1 MRPVD
6 VAANVS
12 PELSSYIQ
20 TLVEDPDREEEPTLE
35 DVRAALREATGEE
48 LREVEALHPEDR
60 TSMMVELDD
69 LISEYGEDAL
79 AADFVEV
86 AASEDLSRVIEAAM
100 DDPSLPEEPTLA
112 LVREAM
118 LAGLTARLAG
128 DGTIGA
134 DEDATLLAEI
144 EALIARYGDDALAED
159 FIRFE

>member
-12 PELSSYIQ
+12 PELSAYIQ
-20 TLVEDPDREEEPTLE
+20 KLVEDPDREDEPTLE
-35 DVRAALREATGEE
+35 DVRAALRDISGEE
-48 LREVEALHPEDR
+48 LTEVESLHPEDR

-86 AASEDLSRVIEAAM
+86 AASEDLSRVIEGAM
-100 DDPSLPEEPTLA
+100 DDPSLPDEPTLGM
-112 LVREAM
+112 VRDAM
-118 LAGLTARLAG
+118 LSGLTARLVGEGAIAMDE
-128 DGTIGA
+128 DGT
-134 DEDATLLAEI
+134 LQAEI
-144 EALIARYGDDALAED
+144 ETLIQRFGEEALAED